1 MGSAVQVQDRAGLG
15 PAALASL
22 EAAVAGHETLEDLLR
37 WGRAQVPPVLIEQLV
52 TQDEFT
58 HDVLVPWPDG
68 LTLVYDTT

>member
-1 MGSAVQVQDRAGLG
+1 MAELEVAVLESLQ
-15 PAALASL
+15 AAASL
-22 EAAVAGHETLEDLLR
+22 ETLEELLR
-37 WGRAQVPPVLIEQLV
+37 WARDRIPPVLVEQVV